1 MHRNTV
7 PKLEFEKV
15 QEGRAL
21 TVRLAGQMNSN
32 TAPGFE
38 AEISPLLP
46 GIDRLTLDLEKLD
59 YISSAG
65 LRVLLAFEQDME
77 AADKTMVLT
86 NVNSIIRDV
95 FDVVGFLDILTIE

>member
-1 MHRNTV
+1 MHRDT
-7 PKLEFEKV
+7 PKLEYKKT

-32 TAPGFE
+32 TAPVFE
-38 AEISPLLP
+38 AQISPLLS
-46 GIDRLTLDLEKLD
+46 GIDRLILDLEKLD

-77 AADKTMVLT
+77 AADKTMVVT

-95 FDVVGFLDILTIE
+95 FDVVGFMDIRTIE